1 MGAEVL
7 IVEDEVLVARDIA
20 QSLVELGFRVAGS
33 VRSGE
38 DALALAA
45 RAPPSLI
52 LLDIKLAGALTGID
66 VAERVRAELQ
76 VPFVFLTSHSDD
88 ATLDR
93 AKLTRPHGYLLK
105 PFNTRDLKSTI
116 EIALA
121 QHDLESRLVASERW
135 TAMLLRAIGDGVIAT
150 DAEGSVSFLN
160 PAAEQITGWTQAEA
174 LGRPAEEVCPVS
186 LDGAPLLHPLTRTL
200 RMGERTA
207 LESGVEL
214 QTRRGVRR
222 VIADTA
228 APIVGERGVVGA
240 VMVFQDVTEQRALAQ
255 RVAQSERLAALGQM
269 AEGLMHE
276 LNNPLAYVLANARFA
291 LTRLEDEARQRGT
304 EAVSEA
310 LEAVRDAH
318 EGADRIAGLVHE
330 LRQVVRS
337 ESAPREHVRMEDV
350 VAMAV
355 HMLRALDEDH
365 GRVRLELSPGPRV
378 RANAGQLAQVVLA
391 LVRNALAATTRAGK
405 PQAKVLVRTGAT
417 AAGHARLEVEDMG
430 VGMTPDVVARVFDPF
445 FTTQPAG
452 QGLGLGLSICHRI
465 VSDHG
470 GTIRV
475 RTEPGVGS
483 SFTVEV
489 PHSVAVTERRAEP
502 RASEAPPA
510 ALHVLV
516 VDDDAPVGR
525 AIRRTLAEHQVELET
540 DPVRALERFER
551 GERYDVVVCD
561 VRMPSLM
568 GPEFHVRLRAI
579 DAAQAARVVFVTGGP
594 VSPAV
599 RRHLEAAGVSLVHKP
614 FTSEQ
619 LLSAV
624 ASAHDVRH

>member
-66 VAERVRAELQ
+66 VAQRVRAELQ

-150 DAEGSVSFLN
+150 DAEGRVSFLN
-160 PAAEQITGWTQAEA
+160 PAAEQITGWAQAEA

-228 APIVGERGVVGA
+228 APIVGDRGVVGA

-304 EAVSEA
+304 AAVSEA

-337 ESAPREHVRMEDV
+337 ESAPREHVRMEDA

-417 AAGHARLEVEDMG
+417 AAGHARLEVEDVG

-483 SFTVEV
+483 CFTVEV
-489 PHSVAVTERRAEP
+489 PHSVAVAERRAEP
-502 RASEAPPA
+502 RAHQAPPA

-561 VRMPSLM
+561 VRMPSLT

>member
-1 MGAEVL
+1 MSAAVL

-20 QSLVELGFRVAGS
+20 QSLAELGFGVAGS

-38 DALALAA
+38 DALVLAA
-45 RAPPSLI
+45 RSPPSLI
-52 LLDIKLAGALTGID
+52 LLDIKLAGALSGID

-93 AKLTRPHGYLLK
+93 AKATRPHGYLLK

-150 DAEGSVSFLN
+150 DAEGRVSFLN
-160 PAAEQITGWTQAEA
+160 PAAEQITGWTAAEA
-174 LGRPAEEVCPVS
+174 LGRAVEEVCPVS
-186 LDGAPLLHPLTRTL
+186 RDGGPLVHPLARTL
-200 RMGERTA
+200 RTGERTA
-207 LESGVEL
+207 LEAGAEL
-214 QTRRGVRR
+214 ETRRGVRR

-228 APIVGERGVVGA
+228 APIVGDRGVVGA

-337 ESAPREHVRMEDV
+337 ESAPREHVRLEDA

-355 HMLRALDEDH
+355 HMLRALDEEH

-391 LVRNALAATTRAGK
+391 LVRNALAATSRAGK
-405 PQAKVLVRTGAT
+405 LEAKVLVRTGMT
-417 AAGHARLEVEDMG
+417 AAGHARLEVEDVG
-430 VGMTPDVVARVFDPF
+430 VGMTPDVVARIFDPF
-445 FTTQPAG
+445 FTTQPPG

-470 GTIRV
+470 GTLRV

-483 SFTVEV
+483 CFTVEV
-489 PHSVAVTERRAEP
+489 PPSAAAPEQASGRRVSA
-502 RASEAPPA
+502 APDVP
-510 ALHVLV
+510 LRVLV

-525 AIRRTLAEHQVELET
+525 AIRRTLAAHQVELET
-540 DPVRALERFER
+540 SPVRALERFEL

-561 VRMPSLM
+561 VRMPILT

-599 RRHLEAAGVSLVHKP
+599 RRHVDAAGVSLVHKP
-614 FTSEQ
+614 FTAEE
-619 LLSAV
+619 LVSAV

>member
-1 MGAEVL
+1 MSAAVL

-20 QSLVELGFRVAGS
+20 QSLAELGFGVAGS

-38 DALALAA
+38 DALVLAA
-45 RAPPSLI
+45 RSPPSLI

-93 AKLTRPHGYLLK
+93 AKATRPHGYLLK

-150 DAEGSVSFLN
+150 DAEGRVSFLN
-160 PAAEQITGWTQAEA
+160 PAAEQITGWTAAEA
-174 LGRPAEEVCPVS
+174 LGRAVEEVCPVS
-186 LDGAPLLHPLTRTL
+186 RDGAPLVHPLARTL
-200 RMGERTA
+200 RTGERTA
-207 LESGVEL
+207 LEAGAEL
-214 QTRRGVRR
+214 ETRRGVRR

-228 APIVGERGVVGA
+228 APIVGDRGVVGA

-337 ESAPREHVRMEDV
+337 ESAPREHVRLEDA

-355 HMLRALDEDH
+355 HMLRALDEEH
-365 GRVRLELSPGPRV
+365 GRVRLEISPGPRV

-391 LVRNALAATTRAGK
+391 LVRNALAATSRAGK
-405 PQAKVLVRTGAT
+405 LEAKVLVRTGMT
-417 AAGHARLEVEDMG
+417 AAGHARLEVEDVG
-430 VGMTPDVVARVFDPF
+430 VGMAPDVVARIFDPF

-470 GTIRV
+470 GTLRV

-483 SFTVEV
+483 CFTVEV
-489 PHSVAVTERRAEP
+489 PPSAVVPEQ
-502 RASEAPPA
+502 ASGTRVSTAPDVP
-510 ALHVLV
+510 LRVLV

-525 AIRRTLAEHQVELET
+525 AIRRTLAAHQVELET
-540 DPVRALERFER
+540 SPVRALERFEL

-561 VRMPSLM
+561 VRMPILT

-599 RRHLEAAGVSLVHKP
+599 RRHVDAAGVSLVHKP
-614 FTSEQ
+614 FTAEE
-619 LLSAV
+619 LVSAV

>member
-38 DALALAA
+38 EALALAA

-150 DAEGSVSFLN
+150 DAEGRVSFLN

-174 LGRPAEEVCPVS
+174 LGRPADEVCPVS

-214 QTRRGVRR
+214 LTRRGVR

-228 APIVGERGVVGA
+228 APIVGDRGVVGA

-291 LTRLEDEARQRGT
+291 LTRLEDDARRRGT

-337 ESAPREHVRMEDV
+337 ESAPREHVRMDDA

-405 PQAKVLVRTGAT
+405 PQAKVLVRTGTT
-417 AAGHARLEVEDMG
+417 AAGHARLEVEDVG

-483 SFTVEV
+483 CFTVEV
-489 PHSVAVTERRAEP
+489 PPCAVVTERLAEP
-502 RASEAPPA
+502 RAPEAPRA
-510 ALHVLV
+510 SLRVLV

-525 AIRRTLAEHQVELET
+525 AIRRTLAAHEVELET

-561 VRMPSLM
+561 VRMPSLT

-579 DAAQAARVVFVTGGP
+579 DGAQAARLVFVTGGP

-599 RRHLEAAGVSLVHKP
+599 RRHVDAAGVSLVHKP

>member
-1 MGAEVL
+1 MSAAVL

-20 QSLVELGFRVAGS
+20 QSLAELGFGVAGS

-38 DALALAA
+38 DALVLAA
-45 RAPPSLI
+45 RSPPSLI

-93 AKLTRPHGYLLK
+93 AKATRPHGYLLK

-150 DAEGSVSFLN
+150 DAEGRVSFLN
-160 PAAEQITGWTQAEA
+160 PAAEQITGWTAAEA
-174 LGRPAEEVCPVS
+174 LGRAVEEVCPVS
-186 LDGAPLLHPLTRTL
+186 RDGAPLVHPLARTL
-200 RMGERTA
+200 RTGERTA
-207 LESGVEL
+207 LEAGAEL
-214 QTRRGVRR
+214 ETRRGVRR

-228 APIVGERGVVGA
+228 APIVGDRGVVGA

-337 ESAPREHVRMEDV
+337 ESAPREHVRLEDA

-355 HMLRALDEDH
+355 HMLRALDEEH
-365 GRVRLELSPGPRV
+365 GRVRLEISPGPRV

-391 LVRNALAATTRAGK
+391 LVRNALAATSRAGK
-405 PQAKVLVRTGAT
+405 LEAKVLVRTGMT
-417 AAGHARLEVEDMG
+417 AAGHARLEVEDVG
-430 VGMTPDVVARVFDPF
+430 VGMAPDVVARIFDPF

-470 GTIRV
+470 GTLRV

-483 SFTVEV
+483 CFTVEV
-489 PHSVAVTERRAEP
+489 PPSAAVPEQ
-502 RASEAPPA
+502 ASGTRVSTAPDVP
-510 ALHVLV
+510 LRVLV

-525 AIRRTLAEHQVELET
+525 AIRRTLAAHQVELET
-540 DPVRALERFER
+540 SPVRALERFEL

-561 VRMPSLM
+561 VRMPILT

-599 RRHLEAAGVSLVHKP
+599 RRHVDAAGVSLVHKP
-614 FTSEQ
+614 FTAEE
-619 LLSAV
+619 LVSAV